1 MNRLNNP
8 SSRLKLCNRTLGI
21 TLLLMLASGIQLE
34 ATSGRYPWSVWV
46 HIILGILL
54 TVLSLYHIYLH
65 YRKSNWFTQ
74 FAKNRNASTRILWW
88 VFLLTAVTGIGATIS
103 WLADNQHTPL
113 GGVHGKIGFL
123 MVIIAIIHAVRH
135 IRKKKRLAR
144 VDSVNS

>member
-1 MNRLNNP
+1 MNGPKNP
-8 SSRLKLCNRTLGI
+8 ATRLKICNRTLGI
-21 TLLLMLASGIQLE
+21 TLLLMSASGIQLE
-34 ATSGRYPWSVWV
+34 ATSGRYPCSVWV

-65 YRKSNWFTQ
+65 YRESNWFTR
-74 FAKNRNASTRILWW
+74 FAKNRNTSTRILWW
-88 VFLLTAVTGIGATIS
+88 VFLLTAVTGIAATIS
-103 WLADNQHTPL
+103 WIGHNQHTPL

>member
-21 TLLLMLASGIQLE
+21 TLLLMLVSGIQLE
-34 ATSGRYPWSVWV
+34 ATSGRYVWTV
-46 HIILGILL
+46 WLHIMLGILL

-65 YRKSNWFTQ
+65 YRKSNWFTR
-74 FAKNRNASTRILWW
+74 FAKNRNTSTCILWW
-88 VFLLTAVTGIGATIS
+88 VFLLTAVTGIASTIS
-103 WLADNQHTPL
+103 WIGHNQHTPL

>member
-1 MNRLNNP
+1 MNGPKNP
-8 SSRLKLCNRTLGI
+8 ATRLKICNRTLGI
-21 TLLLMLASGIQLE
+21 TLLLMLVSGIQLE
-34 ATSGRYPWSVWV
+34 ATSGRYVWTV
-46 HIILGILL
+46 WLHIILGILL
-54 TVLSLYHIYLH
+54 IVLSIYHIYLH
-65 YRKSNWFTQ
+65 YRKSNWFTR

-88 VFLLTAVTGIGATIS
+88 VFLLTAVTGIASTIS
-103 WLADNQHTPL
+103 WIGHNQHTPL

>member
-1 MNRLNNP
+1 MTRLNNP
-8 SSRLKLCNRTLGI
+8 SFRLKICNRTLGI
-21 TLLLMLASGIQLE
+21 TLLLMLVSGIQLE
-34 ATSGRYPWSVWV
+34 ATSGRYVWTV
-46 HIILGILL
+46 WLHIILGILL
-54 TVLSLYHIYLH
+54 IVLSIYHIYLH
-65 YRKSNWFTQ
+65 YRKSNWFAR

>member
-1 MNRLNNP
+1 MTRLNNP
-8 SSRLKLCNRTLGI
+8 SSRLILCNRTLGI

-34 ATSGRYPWSVWV
+34 ATSGRYPCSIWV

-65 YRKSNWFTQ
+65 YRKSNWFAR
-74 FAKNRNASTRILWW
+74 FAKNRNTSTRILWW
-88 VFLLTAVTGIGATIS
+88 MFLLTAVTGIAATID
-103 WLADNQHTPL
+103 WLLHNQHTPL

-123 MVIIAIIHAVRH
+123 MVIVAIIHAVRH

-144 VDSVNS
+144 GAEA

>member
-34 ATSGRYPWSVWV
+34 ATSGRYPCSVWL

-65 YRKSNWFTQ
+65 YRKSNWFTR
-74 FAKNRNASTRILWW
+74 FAKNRNTSTCILWW
-88 VFLLTAVTGIGATIS
+88 VFLLTAVTGIASTIS
-103 WLADNQHTPL
+103 WIGHNQHTPL

>member
-8 SSRLKLCNRTLGI
+8 SFRLKLCNRTLGI
-21 TLLLMLASGIQLE
+21 TLLLMLVTGIQLE
-34 ATSGRYPWSVWV
+34 TTSGRYPWSVWV

-54 TVLSLYHIYLH
+54 AVLSLYHIYLH
-65 YRKSNWFTQ
+65 YRRSNWFAR
-74 FAKNRNASTRILWW
+74 FATNRNASTRILWW
-88 VFLLTAVTGIGATIS
+88 VFLLTAVTGIASTIS

-123 MVIIAIIHAVRH
+123 MVIVAIIHAVRH

>member
-123 MVIIAIIHAVRH
+123 MVIIAIIHAVPH

>member
-1 MNRLNNP
+1 MNRLTNP
-8 SSRLKLCNRTLGI
+8 ASRLKICNRTLGI
-21 TLLLMLASGIQLE
+21 TMLLMLVSGIQLE
-34 ATSGRYPWSVWV
+34 ATSGRYIWTVWL

-54 TVLSLYHIYLH
+54 IVLSIYHIYLH
-65 YRKSNWFTQ
+65 YRKSNWFAR

-103 WLADNQHTPL
+103 WIGHNQHTPL

-144 VDSVNS
+144 GAKA

>member
-1 MNRLNNP
+1 MNGPKNP
-8 SSRLKLCNRTLGI
+8 ATRLKICNRTLGI

-34 ATSGRYPWSVWV
+34 ATSGRYVWTV
-46 HIILGILL
+46 WLHIILGILL
-54 TVLSLYHIYLH
+54 IVLSIYHIYLH
-65 YRKSNWFTQ
+65 YRKSNWFTR
-74 FAKNRNASTRILWW
+74 FATNRNASTRILWW
-88 VFLLTAVTGIGATIS
+88 VFLLTAVTGIASTIS
-103 WLADNQHTPL
+103 WIGHNQHTPL